1 MLGCKGLTLSEGSAK
16 SDQKNLHKLWFV
28 YGDFAAVVYVWYL
41 DPASDVERKIYK
53 ARAEEFIH
61 IFVHQKAKLIEFLE
75 HMVQVL
81 SHFQIT
87 TVSVFFQNLRRRY
100 EILVSEKDLM

>member
-1 MLGCKGLTLSEGSAK
+1 M
-16 SDQKNLHKLWFV
+16 
-28 YGDFAAVVYVWYL
+28 YVWYL
-41 DPASDVERKIYK
+41 DPASDMERKIYK